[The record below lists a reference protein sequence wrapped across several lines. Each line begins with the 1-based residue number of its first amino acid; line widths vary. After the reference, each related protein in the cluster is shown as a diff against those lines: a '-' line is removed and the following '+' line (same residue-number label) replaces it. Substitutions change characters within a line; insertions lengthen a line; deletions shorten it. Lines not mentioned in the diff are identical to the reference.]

1 MQDAFRDAKANGFN
15 VTVIK
20 KGQLQLNVDQT
31 LEEVEEAITDIGSKI
46 YHDKIM
52 RERSLDVSTVMKG
65 LFGTGKP
72 MKKRYTATIRLSLN
86 FITGTFFLVNTMMPD
101 I

>member
-65 LFGTGKP
+65 LFSTGKP
-72 MKKRYTATIRLSLN
+72 MKKRCTAIIRLSPN
-86 FITGTFFLVNTMMPD
+86 FIAGTCL
-101 I
+101 